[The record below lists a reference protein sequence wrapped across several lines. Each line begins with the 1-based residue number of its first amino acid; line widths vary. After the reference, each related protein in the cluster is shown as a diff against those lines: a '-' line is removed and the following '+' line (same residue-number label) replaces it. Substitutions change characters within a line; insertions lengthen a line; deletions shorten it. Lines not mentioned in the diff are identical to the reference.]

1 MGLLRFF
8 LRVFTAIFG
17 GHGSDTTTVD
27 PEPSLP
33 ATVNL
38 PVATDPVP
46 PPDPGDIL
54 PDHSVEEPIVPITL
68 GNWKGN
74 FLYPASRYFAPAV
87 CARPEGERRAYFAE
101 EVARGYTHVLI
112 NAEQDD
118 WGIRNGHPDW
128 TSGGFNAY
136 APEGMPQLI
145 EVLWE
150 AREAGL
156 IPMVGVVDQPT
167 LEHLDL
173 DTIIARTQQ
182 LVDSTHEDVCLYM
195 LSWEL
200 NEVWG
205 SADERNPNIHRWV
218 NEVNWHGRDVG
229 IHYAPPPL
237 GNTDWEG
244 EEDHV
249 HGGYGLY
256 EDLPPNVVRMAQ
268 FPNEIDDDTLT
279 LRCRLG
285 CEVNMNTNTKYC
297 AFEHSGWHRRDPQWS
312 EEDCTRRADI
322 CRSVMS
328 LHFSPGACGS
338 MNG

>member
-1 MGLLRFF
+1 MIVRF
-8 LRVFTAIFG
+8 LRWLLALFALPDLPTLDPPV
-17 GHGSDTTTVD
+17 VVVVPPD
-27 PEPSLP
+27 PEPEP
-33 ATVNL
+33 
-38 PVATDPVP
+38 PVLT
-46 PPDPGDIL
+46 
-54 PDHSVEEPIVPITL
+54 PIPL
-68 GNWKGN
+68 GNWHGN

-87 CARPEGERRAYFAE
+87 CARPESERRAYFAE
-101 EVARGYTHVLI
+101 EVSRGYSHVLI

-118 WGIRNGHPDW
+118 WGGRQGHPDW

-136 APEGMPQLI
+136 APGGMEILVS
-145 EVLWE
+145 VLQE

-156 IPMVGVVDQPT
+156 VPMVGIVDQPT

-173 DTIIARTQQ
+173 GAIILRSQE
-182 LVDSTHEDVCLYM
+182 LVYATSQAVCLYM

-205 SADERNPNIHRWV
+205 SADDRNPNIFRWV
-218 NEVNWHGRDVG
+218 HDVDWMGRDVG
-229 IHYAPPPL
+229 IHYAPPSL

-256 EDLPPNVVRMAQ
+256 EDLPPNVVRLAQ
-268 FPNEIDDDTLT
+268 FPNEIDDDTLR

-285 CEVNMNTNTKYC
+285 VEVNEGTGTKYC

-312 EEDCTRRADI
+312 EEDCRHRADI
-322 CRSVMS
+322 CRTVMA
-328 LHFSPGACGS
+328 LHLSPDCCGS